1 LSFEPKLQIL
11 PFSAPR
17 SPFFPAEW
25 IEAFMAAPPGELDRE
40 LEKYRHY
47 LDLMARV
54 QLDPRLQGKVDLS
67 GVVQQTL
74 LEAYAN
80 WPVQAQWQPE
90 QRTAW
95 LRRVL
100 INNLADEIR
109 KLRTAKRD
117 RARERPLEDAL
128 AASSVRVQH
137 WLAADQSTPS
147 QNLERQER
155 SLRLAEALAELPAS
169 QREALI
175 LQHWHG
181 WSLAQIAGHMKRSR
195 AAVAGLL
202 KRGLQQLR
210 ELLVDWQEF

>member
-1 LSFEPKLQIL
+1 
-11 PFSAPR
+11 
-17 SPFFPAEW
+17 
-25 IEAFMAAPPGELDRE
+25 MAALPGDLDRE

-47 LDLMARV
+47 LNLMARV
-54 QLDPRLQGKVDLS
+54 QVDPRFEGKLDLS

-80 WPVQAQWQPE
+80 WPAQAQWRPE

-109 KLRTAKRD
+109 KLKTGKRD
-117 RARERPLEDAL
+117 WARERSLEDAL
-128 AASSVRVQH
+128 AASSARVQY

-147 QNLERQER
+147 QKIERQER
-155 SLRLAEALAELPAS
+155 SLRLAEALAELPAT

-175 LQHWHG
+175 LQHWQG
-181 WSLAQIAGHMKRSR
+181 WSLVQIAEHMKRSR

>member
-1 LSFEPKLQIL
+1 
-11 PFSAPR
+11 
-17 SPFFPAEW
+17 
-25 IEAFMAAPPGELDRE
+25 MAAPPGELDRE

-47 LDLMARV
+47 LNLVARV

-74 LEAYAN
+74 LEAYVNLPA
-80 WPVQAQWQPE
+80 QAEWRPE

-95 LRRVL
+95 LRRILV
-100 INNLADEIR
+100 NNLADEIR
-109 KLRTAKRD
+109 KLKTAKRD
-117 RARERPLEDAL
+117 RARERSLEDAL
-128 AASSVRVQH
+128 AASSDRLQH

-155 SLRLAEALAELPAS
+155 SLRLAEALAELPEA

-181 WSLAQIAGHMKRSR
+181 WSLAQIAAHMKRSR

-210 ELLVDWQEF
+210 ELLVDWQEL